1 MKAKSK
7 SAKGS
12 SFERQICSQLSLWWS
27 TGSPEGERDD
37 VFYRTPGS
45 GARATSRAKRRKS
58 TSNQYGDICASD
70 SSGDKLLS
78 VFRFEL
84 KRGYSG
90 FTFQDMLDTKGISQY
105 QKWIAQARESV
116 SQSGSLYWMLIH
128 RRDKRNTVAVLPTE
142 AFDLL
147 LQDTE
152 LSRTPVYWTM
162 YSNPVTDEGGNSQ
175 EPIVCVLLDDLL
187 RVIQPYIV
195 STILVKSGKKK

>member
-12 SFERQICSQLSLWWS
+12 SFERQICSQLSLWW
-27 TGSPEGERDD
+27 TEGETDD

-70 SSGDKLLS
+70 PCGDSLLS
-78 VFRFEL
+78 LFRFEL

-90 FTFQDMLDTKGISQY
+90 FTFQDMLDSRGISQY

-116 SQSGSLYWMLIH
+116 TQSGSLFWMMIH
-128 RRDKRNTVAVLPTE
+128 RRDKRKTVAVMPTE
-142 AFDLL
+142 VFDFL
-147 LQDTE
+147 LQDAE
-152 LSRTPVYWTM
+152 LSKTPVYWTM
-162 YSNPVTDEGGNSQ
+162 YSPTITDEGGTNQ

-187 RVIQPYIV
+187 SVVRPYIV
-195 STILVKSGKKK
+195 STILKKFGKIK